1 MIQEARHAFR
11 EPGSSHLFTLPGSA
25 CQDVSSHGLKMVKAA
40 PDTLS
45 FPNNFKNRSS
55 PAPCADYQ
63 QQRLHGS
70 GVLSPSFVSQK
81 PEEQGWWGG
90 AVTLTREGRL
100 HFTVHCPL
108 PVPLT
113 ATQHR
118 HSQSRTVLTT
128 SCPHSC
134 SARTGE
140 PPFHFPTSPKTQEK
154 ERSNT
159 LGIGL

>member
-1 MIQEARHAFR
+1 MVQEAHHAFR

-40 PDTLS
+40 LDTLS
-45 FPNNFKNRSS
+45 FLNNFKNRSS
-55 PAPCADYQ
+55 PAPCTDYQ
-63 QQRLHGS
+63 QRRLHGS
-70 GVLSPSFVSQK
+70 GVPSPSFIPQK
-81 PEEQGWWGG
+81 PEEQGWCSDPHERG
-90 AVTLTREGRL
+90 ATPL
-100 HFTVHCPL
+100 HSPL
-108 PVPLT
+108 PPPRPPHCHP
-113 ATQHR
+113 TQA

-128 SCPHSC
+128 SSPHSC

-140 PPFHFPTSPKTQEK
+140 PPFHFPISPKTQEK